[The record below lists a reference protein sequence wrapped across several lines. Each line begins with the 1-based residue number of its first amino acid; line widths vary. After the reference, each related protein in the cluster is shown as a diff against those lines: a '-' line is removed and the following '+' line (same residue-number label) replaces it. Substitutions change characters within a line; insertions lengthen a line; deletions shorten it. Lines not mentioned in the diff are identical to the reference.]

1 MSTSQQELLLVMQQR
16 QRALASLLSSGLPG
30 TTTANNNNAFT
41 PLFATGWPSSGLQFP
56 FGAANAATMMNLAAN
71 QVAMIPNGIAAAQSG
86 PTSLPQLQILR
97 ALAATQIANASVS
110 AGPQTSLSSRG
121 SKRSAKDDSKT
132 LRPRK
137 RGRPS
142 YKDRAAAALAA
153 EEAAKAAKA
162 AALAERDILLRQIA
176 SQMAPQMSPQGALM
190 LLQQQMALQQLG
202 MLGANQIGGFP
213 AAMCAAPPALAH
225 LSAGNNGVTAAAAMD
240 AARQMPTGAD
250 KIADRVASGAASRQ
264 FCTSDVDFA
273 GLDGSAWDQSRL
285 FAVTANE
292 TQRQRTEDVDTH
304 RQTDG
309 HSGDENESD
318 LNGDASSWPRRSG
331 KQTKRTV
338 NLTHESSPKPL
349 VRAGGSSVTEDGNQ
363 AAVAAAA
370 TNHAAPS
377 GIFMAPP
384 TSKGSA
390 GPGAM
395 LALDWMFS
403 KETRFVQP
411 APKDDL
417 EEHADEHVPAA
428 PAVPARLAIPSV
440 PAGSEGRTVP
450 SQGPNSPAGVQQQ
463 QPPAVVVAAAMQLL
477 AQAMPRVGSRQVLP
491 GAGAAEG
498 MGPVAGLMG
507 LTRSRSNIEAVLA
520 YVDAEIQA
528 RKSRMGEAKEG
539 ASVPAHLVPTSV
551 EAREELKAQDQL
563 DLSLHL

>member
-1 MSTSQQELLLVMQQR
+1 
-16 QRALASLLSSGLPG
+16 
-30 TTTANNNNAFT
+30 
-41 PLFATGWPSSGLQFP
+41 
-56 FGAANAATMMNLAAN
+56 MNLAAN

-285 FAVTANE
+285 FA
-292 TQRQRTEDVDTH
+292 
-304 RQTDG
+304 
-309 HSGDENESD
+309 
-318 LNGDASSWPRRSG
+318 
-331 KQTKRTV
+331 
-338 NLTHESSPKPL
+338 
-349 VRAGGSSVTEDGNQ
+349 
-363 AAVAAAA
+363 
-370 TNHAAPS
+370 
-377 GIFMAPP
+377 
-384 TSKGSA
+384 GSA

-450 SQGPNSPAGVQQQ
+450 SQGPNYPAGVQQQ

>member
-1 MSTSQQELLLVMQQR
+1 
-16 QRALASLLSSGLPG
+16 
-30 TTTANNNNAFT
+30 
-41 PLFATGWPSSGLQFP
+41 
-56 FGAANAATMMNLAAN
+56 MMNLAAN
-71 QVAMIPNGIAAAQSG
+71 QVALIPNGIAAAQSG
-86 PTSLPQLQILR
+86 PTSLPQLQLLR

-162 AALAERDILLRQIA
+162 AAMAERDILLRQIA

-273 GLDGSAWDQSRL
+273 GMDGSAWDQSRL

-292 TQRQRTEDVDTH
+292 THRQRTEDVDTH
-304 RQTDG
+304 RHTDG

-318 LNGDASSWPRRSG
+318 FNGDASSWPRR
-331 KQTKRTV
+331 
-338 NLTHESSPKPL
+338 
-349 VRAGGSSVTEDGNQ
+349 VTEDGNQ

-370 TNHAAPS
+370 TNQAVPS

-384 TSKGSA
+384 PSKGAA

-395 LALDWMFS
+395 PALDWMFS

-428 PAVPARLAIPSV
+428 PAVPARLAILSV
-440 PAGSEGRTVP
+440 PAGV
-450 SQGPNSPAGVQQQ
+450 
-463 QPPAVVVAAAMQLL
+463 
-477 AQAMPRVGSRQVLP
+477 
-491 GAGAAEG
+491 
-498 MGPVAGLMG
+498 GPVAGLTG

-551 EAREELKAQDQL
+551 EVREELKAQDQL